1 MILSFDVRPNS
12 NALDTLWPVVANKEA
27 IAVNQNW
34 AGSVGALVKTWN
46 PQEDNASAPECGNF
60 DIIIHTHNHHHHH
73 HHHHHHYHP
82 SFIPLHAHVT
92 AYTRLFFHA
101 RAFIRRPP
109 QKTGVNV

>member
-12 NALDTLWPVVANKEA
+12 NALDTLWPIVANKEA

-60 DIIIHTHNHHHHH
+60 DIVLDHFPRGH
-73 HHHHHHYHP
+73 
-82 SFIPLHAHVT
+82 
-92 AYTRLFFHA
+92 RLFSTPYA
-101 RAFIRRPP
+101 PRALICSVPML
-109 QKTGVNV
+109 NVC